1 MYKAARSIAGITAA
15 LQPDLNMVLE
25 WVIRNKLVMN
35 VLKTKCMVFGS
46 PRKLALLPSNSLN
59 LVIGTDSIEQVK
71 ETVLLGLHMDQSLTW
86 NLHTNHVVAKQSKN
100 IALLRRHAWA
110 MSHEICKMVVCALVL
125 SVAQYC
131 LPVLAN
137 MSESNTGKLQV
148 AQNRACRLILKCSLD
163 TPVKHMHSDL
173 GWLTI
178 RERFATSTLNM
189 FFRILASHELKNIY
203 SSIVPVH
210 STHKYSTRLSNS
222 CSFKLPKAKTNSKK
236 QTFLYR
242 HELAAILFLKIH
254 EVTRSLIGQWDGML
268 MKGRPLLV

>member
-1 MYKAARSIAGITAA
+1 MDKGELVGAVYIDFSAAFDLVDHQLLLSKLRSYGFSEDSLMWMRSYLHERTQVVYINGHFSEPSVLECGIPQGSCLGPLMFTLYTNDLPLSVSNSTTEMYADDTSMYKAARSIAEITAA

-131 LPVLAN
+131 LLVLAN
-137 MSESNTGKLQV
+137 MSELNT
-148 AQNRACRLILKCSLD
+148 
-163 TPVKHMHSDL
+163 
-173 GWLTI
+173 
-178 RERFATSTLNM
+178 
-189 FFRILASHELKNIY
+189 
-203 SSIVPVH
+203 SSC
-210 STHKYSTRLSNS
+210 TE
-222 CSFKLPKAKTNSKK
+222 
-236 QTFLYR
+236 Q
-242 HELAAILFLKIH
+242 
-254 EVTRSLIGQWDGML
+254 GM
-268 MKGRPLLV
+268 